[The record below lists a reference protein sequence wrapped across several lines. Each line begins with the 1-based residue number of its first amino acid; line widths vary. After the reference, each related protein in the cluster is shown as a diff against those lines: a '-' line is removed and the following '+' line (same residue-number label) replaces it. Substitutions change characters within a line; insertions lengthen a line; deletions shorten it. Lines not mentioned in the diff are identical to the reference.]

1 MTEIGYKLSSEEH
14 AAPDL
19 VRHARRAED
28 AGFSFAV
35 ISDHFHP
42 WVDRQ
47 GESPFVWSVLGA
59 IAQATESISIGT
71 AVTCPTIRMHPGL
84 VAQAA
89 ATVATLLPGRFF
101 LGLGTGENLNEHI
114 FGQRWPSVSE
124 RRAMLEEAISVIR
137 KLWEGAMTKE
147 LGTYYKVVDAKLYS
161 VPDEP
166 PPVYIAGSG
175 ERSAEMA
182 GRLGDGFIGLQPDP
196 SLIAAFIRAG
206 GEQKPR
212 YAEVH
217 VCWAEDEGG
226 ARRTATEWWPN
237 VVTPGELVAELPLP
251 RHFEQD
257 ATRTDESAIA
267 QAVVCGPDPE
277 AHIARIREYE
287 NAGYDHVWVHQIGP
301 DQRGFFRFYEQHVLP
316 KLG

>member
-1 MTEIGYKLSSEEH
+1 VTAIGYKLSSEEH

-19 VRHARRAED
+19 VRYARRAED
-28 AGFSFAV
+28 AGFAFAV

-47 GESPFVWSVLGA
+47 GQSPFAWSVLGA
-59 IAQATESISIGT
+59 IAQATESLPIGT
-71 AVTCPTIRMHPGL
+71 AVTCPMIRMHPGL

-114 FGQRWPSVSE
+114 FGHRWPSVAE
-124 RRAMLEEAISVIR
+124 RRAMLEEAVWIIR
-137 KLWEGAMTKE
+137 KLWEGTMTKE
-147 LGTYYKVVDAKLYS
+147 SGTYYEVVDAKLFS
-161 VPDEP
+161 LPDEP
-166 PPVYIAGSG
+166 PPVYLAGSG

-196 SLIAAFIRAG
+196 ALIAAFDRAG
-206 GEQKPR
+206 GAGKPH
-212 YAEVH
+212 YAEVQ
-217 VCWAEDEGG
+217 VCWAEDEGE
-226 ARRTATEWWPN
+226 ARRTATDWWPN
-237 VVTPGELVAELPLP
+237 AVTPGELVAELPLP

-257 ATRTDESAIA
+257 ATRTDESDIA
-267 QAVVCGPDPE
+267 KAVVCGSDPE

-287 NAGYDHVWVHQIGP
+287 RAGYDHVWVHQIGP
-301 DQRGFFRFYEQHVLP
+301 DQQGFFRFYEQQVLP
-316 KLG
+316 KVG